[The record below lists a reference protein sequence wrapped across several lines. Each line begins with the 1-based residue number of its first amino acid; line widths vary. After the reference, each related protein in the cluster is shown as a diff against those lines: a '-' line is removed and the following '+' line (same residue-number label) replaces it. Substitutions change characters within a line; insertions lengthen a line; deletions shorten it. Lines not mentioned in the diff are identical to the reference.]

1 MIIDSGAALKFCS
14 EFCSR
19 PGQKSVLDKMRYN
32 SYNDRE
38 GEVLQERNHSV

>member
-1 MIIDSGAALKFCS
+1 MIIESRAAL
-14 EFCSR
+14 EFSSM
-19 PGQKSVLDKMRYN
+19 PGQKTVLDKMRYN

>member
-1 MIIDSGAALKFCS
+1 MIIESRAALKFS
-14 EFCSR
+14 SR
-19 PGQKSVLDKMRYN
+19 SGQKTVLDKMRYN

>member
-1 MIIDSGAALKFCS
+1 MWRMIIESRAAL
-14 EFCSR
+14 EFSSR
-19 PGQKSVLDKMRYN
+19 PGQKTVFDKMRYN

>member
-1 MIIDSGAALKFCS
+1 MIIEPRAAL
-14 EFCSR
+14 EFSSR
-19 PGQKSVLDKMRYN
+19 PGLKTVLDKMRYN